1 MKNLNAIRNVVT
13 LSFCQALGTTGNII
27 VFSVSAL
34 AGLEIAPNKSLATVP
49 LFIQYLTATVTT
61 LPASFLMK
69 KYGRKAGFMVGSS
82 LASIGGVL
90 AFFAIK
96 SGNFPLFCVGS
107 AFIGMLIGFIP
118 YYRFA
123 AIDAASESFKN
134 IALSLVLAG
143 GVIAAIAGPNLAN
156 FSKDL
161 FKEAYAGNFFMIM
174 LLPLLSIS
182 LLSFVKIVPPQELE
196 QESARS
202 IIEIV
207 KQPKFLLAL
216 CGGIIGYGV
225 MVVLMVATPLSMKLR
240 SLPFTNITFVIQW
253 HVLGMFAPSFITGSL
268 IQRFGVY
275 KILISGAICNLCCV
289 MINLSGTSLYH
300 YLIALFLLG
309 VGWNFLFIGAT
320 SLLTECY
327 SETEKALVQAV
338 NEFFILLTVSVS
350 SLSSGML
357 MGLFGWK
364 VLNVI
369 VLPQIMLVLGASL
382 WLLHR
387 SSLVASPQQD

>member
-1 MKNLNAIRNVVT
+1 MA
-13 LSFCQALGTTGNII
+13 
-27 VFSVSAL
+27 
-34 AGLEIAPNKSLATVP
+34 
-49 LFIQYLTATVTT
+49 
-61 LPASFLMK
+61 
-69 KYGRKAGFMVGSS
+69 
-82 LASIGGVL
+82 
-90 AFFAIK
+90 
-96 SGNFPLFCVGS
+96 
-107 AFIGMLIGFIP
+107 
-118 YYRFA
+118 
-123 AIDAASESFKN
+123 
-134 IALSLVLAG
+134 
-143 GVIAAIAGPNLAN
+143 
-156 FSKDL
+156 
-161 FKEAYAGNFFMIM
+161 
-174 LLPLLSIS
+174 
-182 LLSFVKIVPPQELE
+182 
-196 QESARS
+196 
-202 IIEIV
+202 
-207 KQPKFLLAL
+207 
-216 CGGIIGYGV
+216 
-225 MVVLMVATPLSMKLR
+225 VLMVATPLSMKLR

-300 YLIALFLLG
+300 YWIALFLLG
-309 VGWNFLFIGAT
+309 VGWNFLFIGAS

-338 NEFFILLTVSVS
+338 NEFLILLTVSVS
-350 SLSSGML
+350 SLSSGLL